1 MPFECRVKRMLR
13 RFQFT
18 VSQVVFCG
26 SSIRDYLFSQSDL
39 YLSTTLAYGSGV
51 SNMFGDTPTQRV
63 VLFAP
68 TDAAWT
74 VAATTLGE
82 LQASE
87 ALSIDLALD

>member
-1 MPFECRVKRMLR
+1 MLK

-39 YLSTTLAYGSGV
+39 YLSTTLVYGSGV
-51 SNMFGDTPTQRV
+51 ANMFGDTPTQRV